1 LGSVQGI
8 ALIPIARDWAIRAT
22 FAIGVSAVT
31 GRSIIRFI
39 FEDGSLHDCSS
50 TDWQQIAA
58 EASFCPSEYLER
70 VWDDPPTYAKLMLIK
85 ANEISAGHFTMT
97 PSGLKRVARVETI
110 TLKRTGL
117 SSPADAH
124 LGDWIVLANGREVG
138 RIYEVRGGPPE
149 YAWVWSVSAYVE
161 PARGIVTSGRV
172 PSLEAAKAAFLA
184 NWQAA
189 EG

>member
-1 LGSVQGI
+1 
-8 ALIPIARDWAIRAT
+8 
-22 FAIGVSAVT
+22 
-31 GRSIIRFI
+31 
-39 FEDGSLHDCSS
+39 
-50 TDWQQIAA
+50 
-58 EASFCPSEYLER
+58 
-70 VWDDPPTYAKLMLIK
+70 MLIK
-85 ANEISAGHFTMT
+85 ANEISPGHFTMT

-117 SSPADAH
+117 SSPPDAH

-138 RIYEVRGGPPE
+138 RIYQVRGGPPE
-149 YAWVWSVSAYVE
+149 YAWFWSVSAYVE
-161 PARGIVTSGRV
+161 PARGIVTSGRG